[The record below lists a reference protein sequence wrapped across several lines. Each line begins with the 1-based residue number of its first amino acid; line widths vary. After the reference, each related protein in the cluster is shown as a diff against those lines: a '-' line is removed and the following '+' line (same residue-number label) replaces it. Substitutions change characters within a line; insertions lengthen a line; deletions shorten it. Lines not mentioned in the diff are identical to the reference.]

1 MTRDRSCFFRG
12 IAAALALGGIVAADE
27 TPSARLP
34 AKIDFNRHVRPILA
48 DKCFRCHGPDA
59 KERQAELRLDVEKDA
74 RAKRDDRYVIVP
86 GKPQESELFRRITSR
101 DADSRMPPA
110 DSKKSLSKREI
121 AILTAWIKQ
130 GAGWAQ
136 HWAYVAPR
144 NYPIPAVKTANWPR
158 NWIDR
163 FILARLEREGLR
175 PSPVADRVTL
185 IRRLSFDLTGLPPT
199 PDDVDRFVN
208 DRRPDAYERV
218 IDRLLSSPA
227 FGERM
232 AVYWLDLVRFA
243 DTVGYHGDQD
253 HAISPYREWVID
265 AFNDNLPFDRFTRD
279 QLAGDLQP
287 NSSVDQKIASAYNR
301 VLQTSH
307 EGGVQ
312 RKEYLAIYAADRI
325 RNVSQVW
332 MAATMGCAQCHD
344 HKYDPFTAK
353 DFYAMQAFFADLDE
367 DNHLRRGADR
377 IPTLRLPELPVL
389 TRRERRYV
397 NYLESQIE
405 RLNSQGSKEAER
417 RLRLLKSELTATR
430 NGARKVMISKATKP
444 RTIRL
449 LPRGNWLDDS
459 GPVMQP
465 AVPAFL
471 GFVGQAFQPDRNQ
484 RKTLSGKS
492 GQAGK
497 PDLRSS
503 RLDLANWLCDPD
515 HGVGRH
521 TARLMANRV
530 WYLCFGTGIAKVLDD
545 FGGQGEVPSQP
556 ELLDN
561 LAMEFVESGW
571 DTKHMLRLIVTSAT
585 YRQSSAISDRSAKLL
600 SHYDPQLFA
609 SQARFRLPAEMV
621 RDNALAVS
629 GLLVRKTGG
638 ASVKPYQPAGYYR
651 HLNFPKRKYVPH
663 LDDRQWRRGVYV
675 HWQRQFLHPMLK
687 AFDAPSREECTA
699 QRPRSNTPIAAMV
712 LLNDPTFLEAARA
725 FAARILQDG
734 GQTTDSRLDFA
745 FRMAVS
751 RQPDDVERK
760 VLVGLLESQRRY
772 FRSNPDAAGKLLQ
785 TGIAAAPA
793 NVDRKELAAWTAIAR
808 AILNLNETI
817 TRN

>member
-1 MTRDRSCFFRG
+1 MTRDRHRILCG
-12 IAAALALGGIVAADE
+12 IAAALALGGVVAAGE
-27 TPSARLP
+27 KPSGPLP
-34 AKIDFNRHVRPILA
+34 TKIDFNRDVRPILA

-59 KERQAELRLDVEKDA
+59 KDRRAELRLDVEKS
-74 RAKRDDRYVIVP
+74 AKEKREDHYAIVP
-86 GKPQESELFRRITSR
+86 GRPERSELVRRISSR
-101 DADSRMPPA
+101 DADTRMPPP

-121 AILTAWIKQ
+121 AVLTAWIRQ
-130 GAGWAQ
+130 GAVWAR
-136 HWAYVAPR
+136 HWAYVPPR
-144 NYPIPAVKTANWPR
+144 KHPVPTVKNGTWPR

-163 FILARLEREGLR
+163 FILARLEREGVQ
-175 PSPVADRVTL
+175 PSPEADRVTL

-199 PDDVDRFVN
+199 PDEVDRFAD
-208 DRRPDAYERV
+208 DRRPDAYDRLV
-218 IDRLLSSPA
+218 DRLLASPA

-253 HAISPYREWVID
+253 HAISPYRDFVID
-265 AFNDNLPFDRFTRD
+265 AFNDNLPFNRFTRD

-287 NSSVDQKIASAYNR
+287 NSTVDQKIASAYNR

-325 RNVSQVW
+325 RNLSQVW
-332 MAATMGCAQCHD
+332 MAATMGCCQCHD
-344 HKYDPFTAK
+344 HKFDPFTSK
-353 DFYAMQAFFADLDE
+353 DFYAMQAFFADIDE
-367 DNHLRRGADR
+367 DKHLRRGADR
-377 IPTLRLPELPVL
+377 IPTLRLPELAVL
-389 TRRERRYV
+389 TRRERHDV
-397 NYLESQIE
+397 KYLEKGIA
-405 RLNSQGSKEAER
+405 RLNFQGSKEAQR
-417 RLRLLKSELTATR
+417 RLRNLRSELAATR
-430 NGARKVMISKATKP
+430 NSARKVMITKAIKP

-471 GFVGQAFQPDRNQ
+471 GRLD
-484 RKTLSGKS
+484 GKRHR
-492 GQAGK
+492 
-497 PDLRSS
+497 PN

-515 HGVGRH
+515 HGIGRQ
-521 TARLMANRV
+521 TARVMANRF
-530 WYLCFGTGIAKVLDD
+530 WYLCFGSGIAKVLDD
-545 FGGQGEVPSQP
+545 FGGQGEVPSHP

-561 LAMEFVESGW
+561 LAMDFLNSGW
-571 DTKHMLRLIVTSAT
+571 DVKHMLRLIVTSAT
-585 YRQSSAISDRSAKLL
+585 YRQSSSIADRSAKLI
-600 SHYDPQLFA
+600 SHYDPQSFA
-609 SQARFRLPAEMV
+609 SQSRFRLPAEMI

-651 HLNFPKRKYVPH
+651 HLNFPKRTYKPH

-699 QRPRSNTPIAAMV
+699 QRPRSNTPIAAIT
-712 LLNDPTFLEAARA
+712 LLNDPTFVEAARV
-725 FAARILQDG
+725 FAARILKEG
-734 GQTTDSRLDFA
+734 GRGTNSRLDYA
-745 FRMAVS
+745 FRWAVS
-751 RQPDDVERK
+751 RKPDEFERK
-760 VLVGLLESQRRY
+760 SLTGLLESQRRY
-772 FRSNPDAAGKLLQ
+772 FQSHPEAAAKLLK
-785 TGIAAAPA
+785 TGIAPVPA
-793 NVDRKELAAWTAIAR
+793 NADKIELAAWTALAR
-808 AILNLNETI
+808 ATLNLNETI